1 MALIA
6 VSSMA
11 APPPGTIDP
20 TFSVGRGPLQVSS
33 GTGYGAVLQSDGGI
47 VVGGFFNGLGFTSVD
62 GLVRL
67 NADGSFDPTF
77 DSSAL
82 AVDVITTG
90 YYLKALCLQADG
102 RIIVGGNFFTGDE
115 THRSLVRLNPD
126 GSLDAGYNP
135 VIQDFD
141 ESYPP
146 RIDIGIL
153 QPDGKLLISGSFVS
167 VNGVSRPGLA
177 RLNTDGTLDTGFVPV
192 AGGSPAL
199 QQDGKILVGSS
210 RGPLVRLNNDGSYDP
225 SFQPAI
231 ANPAFPL
238 IQSDG
243 KIIASQDLFFG
254 EIFSIVRLNSDG
266 SLDSSYSEQPGFA
279 VALDSEDRALVA
291 TPGLPLQRV
300 TTDGSIDSSFQIDG
314 DFDLTVLAVAE
325 QPDHKLVLA
334 GQGLFKEPFGIQRLL
349 PDGQADS
356 TFAVG
361 TGLTSMS
368 PSSIYQATLLPDG
381 KLMVGGSFSHLDSV
395 PRNKIG
401 RLNHD
406 GSVDLSFDAGD
417 LLSDGPGP
425 IVSQPDGKILVGFQ
439 SEISRLLP
447 TGAIDLSFNY
457 ATQGDSGVTAMAVQR
472 DGKILAAFGDKFI
485 RLNPDGTLDTNF
497 DAGLDSGAGVTQ
509 MLLQPDGKILI
520 NGNFSSVHGT
530 PQHGPVRLNPN
541 GSLDE
546 SFSFNGGFVN
556 SLVGLQADGKILMGF
571 YLGIGWSVGRVNS
584 DGSSDESFAGFPDLP
599 ACVALGGDG
608 IYVGSNTVV
617 RRQSDGTLNP
627 IFAPVFP
634 SDAAITQLLLQ
645 VDGQLVAAG
654 TFTEINGT
662 AVNGIVRLNGVAPE
676 KAGNI
681 STRAVVGT
689 GDAVEIGGF
698 IITGLADKSVVIR
711 GIGPSLQVDGS
722 PLPGTLTDPRLELHG
737 PAGELIAQ
745 NEDWRDSQEA
755 EMIASGLAPLDD
767 RESALTATLSPGA
780 YTAIVQGAGG
790 ETGIALVEI
799 YDASPSCDSRLQN
812 ISTRGAVQSG
822 DNVMIAG
829 LILTGPEEAP
839 VVARALG
846 PSLAEFGVADPL
858 SDPTIELHDQSGA
871 IVAAN
876 DNWKDTQQSE
886 LAASGLA
893 PTNDKEAAILASLP
907 PGEYTAIVRGAND
920 ATGLALVEFYDL
932 R

>member
-6 VSSMA
+6 LSAAA
-11 APPPGTIDP
+11 APQPGTIDP
-20 TFSVGRGPLQVSS
+20 TFNAGRGPLEVSS
-33 GTGYGAVLQSDGGI
+33 GIGYGVVLQSDGRI
-47 VVGGFFNGLGFTSVD
+47 LVGGFFNGFGFNPAN

-67 NADGSFDPTF
+67 NPDGSLDSSF

-82 AVDVITTG
+82 RVDVITTG
-90 YYLKALCLQADG
+90 YYFKALCLQPDG
-102 RIIVGGNFFTGDE
+102 KIIVGGSFVTGDE

-126 GSLDAGYNP
+126 GSVDSGYNP
-135 VIQDFD
+135 LIEDFD
-141 ESYPP
+141 ESSPP
-146 RIDIGIL
+146 RINRGIL
-153 QPDGKLLISGSFVS
+153 QPDGKLLISGSFVT
-167 VNGVSRPGLA
+167 VDGVSRPGLA
-177 RLNTDGTLDTGFVPV
+177 RLNADGTLDTGFVPA
-192 AGGSPAL
+192 AGGTAAL
-199 QQDGKILVGSS
+199 QQDGKILVGSP
-210 RGPLVRLNNDGSYDP
+210 RAPLVRLNGDGSYD
-225 SFQPAI
+225 STFQSELT
-231 ANPAFPL
+231 NPVYPL

-243 KIIASQDLFFG
+243 KIIASEDLFFG
-254 EIFSIVRLNSDG
+254 EIFRVVRLNSDG

-279 VALDSEDRALVA
+279 VALDSQDRALIA
-291 TPGLPLQRV
+291 TPAVPLQRV
-300 TTDGSIDSSFQIDG
+300 NTDGSIDSSFQIEDG
-314 DFDLTVLAVAE
+314 FDLTVLAVVQ
-325 QPDHKLVLA
+325 QPDQKLVLA
-334 GQGLFKEPFGIQRLL
+334 GDGLFREPFGIQRLL

-361 TGLTSMS
+361 TGLTSIS
-368 PSSIYQATLLPDG
+368 PASIYQATLLPNG
-381 KLMVGGSFSHLDSV
+381 KLMVGGSFTHLDSA

-417 LLSDGPGP
+417 LLSDAPGP
-425 IVSQPDGKILVGFQ
+425 IVAQPDGKILVGFQ
-439 SEISRLLP
+439 SEIFRLLAS
-447 TGAIDLSFNY
+447 GAIDVSFHY
-457 ATQGDSGVTAMAVQR
+457 AAQGDSGVTTMAVQR
-472 DGKILAAFGDKFI
+472 DGKILAAFGDKFV

-530 PQHGPVRLNPN
+530 ARHGPTRLNPD

-546 SFSFNGGFVN
+546 TFSFAAGFFN
-556 SLVGLQADGKILMGF
+556 SLIGLQADGKILMGY
-571 YLGIGWSVGRVNS
+571 YLGTGWSVGRVNS
-584 DGSSDESFAGFPDLP
+584 DGSSDESFAGFSNLP
-599 ACVALGGDG
+599 ACVALAGDG
-608 IYVGSNTVV
+608 IYVGTNTVI
-617 RRQSDGTLNP
+617 RRQSDGTLDP
-627 IFAPVFP
+627 IFAPMFP
-634 SDAAITQLLLQ
+634 ADAAITQLLLQ
-645 VDGQLVAAG
+645 VDGQVIAAG
-654 TFTEINGT
+654 SFTQVNGA
-662 AVNGIVRLNGVAPE
+662 AVNGIVRLNGVAPA

-681 STRAVVGT
+681 STRALVGT
-689 GDAVEIGGF
+689 DAAVEIGGF
-698 IITGLADKSVVIR
+698 IVTGPADKSVVIR
-711 GIGPSLQVDGS
+711 AIGPSLQADGS
-722 PLPGTLTDPRLELHG
+722 PLPGTLTNPRLELHG

-755 EMIASGLAPLDD
+755 EMIASGLAPLND

-780 YTAIVQGAGG
+780 YTAVVQGAGG

-799 YDASPSCDSRLQN
+799 YDASPAWDSRLQN
-812 ISTRGAVQSG
+812 ISTRGAVENG

-846 PSLAEFGVADPL
+846 PSLAAFDVADPL

-876 DNWKDTQQSE
+876 DNWKETQESE

-893 PTNDKEAAILASLP
+893 PTNDNEAAILASLP
-907 PGEYTAIVRGAND
+907 PGEYTAIVRGANE